1 MKHLLLLSVLAF
13 AAAASAADKSQTAT
27 SVIAGPNAKRKIVT
41 LAEAV
46 TAGQPGYITSTGTA
60 GLADGNV
67 LAKAVVKGYFESGGS
82 TGQKV
87 NLVTEDDAANL
98 GITNTIGDIL
108 ILSATAGGI
117 APPADAAT
125 GMYVTVLGVAKSS
138 TLVNFKP
145 LASGA
150 AIP

>member
-1 MKHLLLLSVLAF
+1 MPTSSPKPS
-13 AAAASAADKSQTAT
+13 SKAT
-27 SVIAGPNAKRKIVT
+27 SNP
-41 LAEAV
+41 
-46 TAGQPGYITSTGTA
+46 
-60 GLADGNV
+60 
-67 LAKAVVKGYFESGGS
+67 
-82 TGQKV
+82 
-87 NLVTEDDAANL
+87 ANL